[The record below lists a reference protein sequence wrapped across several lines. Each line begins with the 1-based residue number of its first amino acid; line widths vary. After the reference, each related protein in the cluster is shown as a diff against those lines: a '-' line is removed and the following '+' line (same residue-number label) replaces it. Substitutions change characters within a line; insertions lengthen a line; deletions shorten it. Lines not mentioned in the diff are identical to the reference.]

1 MALDHRRLGTSL
13 QKLEPPWPSAL
24 LTNLMQT
31 HAFVGRFLPL
41 MEIVMVQ
48 DEGRFVVGSTL
59 STVERRRVVQ
69 QIVACL
75 ENRSA
80 SSATV

>member
-1 MALDHRRLGTSL
+1 MECVWQALARHRFLG
-13 QKLEPPWPSAL
+13 PPRPSAL